1 MHGLGLS
8 KNVRWALGIGYVAS
22 IFFIYATGSGLG
34 RSYMATVIP
43 ITEFVL
49 VLVVSLLVLGIAR
62 VLGYRARAAG

>member
-8 KNVRWALGIGYVAS
+8 KNLRWGLGITYIAA
-22 IFFIYATGSGLG
+22 ILLIYANGSGLA

-49 VLVVSLLVLGIAR
+49 VVVVSLLVLGIAR
-62 VLGYRARAAG
+62 LLGYRARAAA